1 MGTQERTREA
11 ERPGDV
17 PMLSAFA
24 AHLQAQRGL
33 SEHTVRGYRGDA
45 VSLLATLAP
54 TGSDPEATDL
64 AGLDLLALR
73 SWLAA
78 LSARGHARASI
89 ARRAAASRTFTA
101 WAVRNGWLAVDPGP
115 RLLAP
120 RADQVVPHIL
130 TEEEAVT
137 LLRTAGELAQD
148 GEPVAVRDW
157 AALELLYAS
166 GLRISELVGLDIT
179 HVDFGDRL
187 VRVLGKGAKERMVP
201 FGVPASRALTR
212 WLHVRAELATS
223 VAGDALFVGV
233 RGGRVDARQIR
244 TVVHRLTALAGVRD
258 LAPHGLRH
266 SAATHLLDHGSDLRS
281 VQEVLGH
288 SSLQTTQRYTH
299 ISAERLRSAFHQ
311 AHPRA

>member
-1 MGTQERTREA
+1 
-11 ERPGDV
+11 
-17 PMLSAFA
+17 MLSAFA
-24 AHLQAQRGL
+24 AHLRAQRGL
-33 SEHTVRGYRGDA
+33 SEHTVRGYRGDV

-179 HVDFGDRL
+179 HVDFFVTAWCGCW
-187 VRVLGKGAKERMVP
+187 A
-201 FGVPASRALTR
+201 RAPR
-212 WLHVRAELATS
+212 NAWCPSGCRH
-223 VAGDALFVGV
+223 
-233 RGGRVDARQIR
+233 RGR
-244 TVVHRLTALAGVRD
+244 
-258 LAPHGLRH
+258 
-266 SAATHLLDHGSDLRS
+266 
-281 VQEVLGH
+281 
-288 SSLQTTQRYTH
+288 
-299 ISAERLRSAFHQ
+299 
-311 AHPRA
+311 

>member
-1 MGTQERTREA
+1 MGTQVRAWKA
-11 ERPGDV
+11 ERPGDE

-33 SEHTVRGYRGDA
+33 SEHTVRGYRGDV

-54 TGSDPEATDL
+54 TGSDPETTDL

-73 SWLAA
+73 SWLAT

-101 WAVRNGWLAVDPGP
+101 WAVRNGWISADPGP

-120 RADQVVPHIL
+120 RADHVVPHIL
-130 TEEEAVT
+130 TEEEAGT

-148 GEPVAVRDW
+148 GEPVTVRDW

-166 GLRISELVGLDIT
+166 GLRISELVGLDTT

-212 WLHVRAELATS
+212 WLHVRGELAAP

-299 ISAERLRSAFHQ
+299 ISADRLRSAFHQ